1 MGASQQCVFYLVVR
15 GLAVALC
22 LLGSGG
28 CNDYL
33 TGQDGEPS
41 GPLRVTRLT
50 LFDLGR
56 SRGTAVFTDTSVP
69 ADCSLA
75 EFRDASACLD
85 NAFKDRYGILKSPP
99 NPDSARS
106 LRVVFNKSP
115 LKLNGM
121 ALEPLPEEGLPTVL
135 SLTDPSVIGLVCTG
149 CSQDDQGN
157 RGVPATY
164 NSLQLTGTDQS
175 PNPARYAYGPG
186 LQMEAVTECETDNSD
201 PCRLAGIA
209 ADPYRALEPDSTYSV
224 VLNAGLSARIG
235 DGSDT
240 LLIDDA
246 ARSLLRFTTEA
257 FKPLTVGIGDGKDNV
272 VDGTAASGEGS
283 PERPY
288 RIDRPT
294 ADGKGEAVL
303 DNGGAVQVSL
313 NAAVDESVFS
323 SQTATATVTVGDGT
337 PTAVAV
343 TVSNAKGAPLM
354 CKFGSKRK
362 LYIAPTSG
370 SWLGQ
375 PVPGAVVRIT
385 LRGSELHDLS
395 QLSGHP
401 AGKGVHVVGREL
413 TLEATLLDRP
423 AGADYAGVMASA
435 VVPPS
440 GC

>member
-1 MGASQQCVFYLVVR
+1 MRARQRSVSYLVLR
-15 GLAVALC
+15 GLTGALC
-22 LLGSGG
+22 LFGNGG

-50 LFDLGR
+50 LFDRGR
-56 SRGTAVFTDTSVP
+56 SRGAAVFTDTSVP
-69 ADCSLA
+69 TDCSLP
-75 EFRDASACLD
+75 EFKDTSPCQD
-85 NAFKDRYGILKSPP
+85 NAFKDKYGILRSPP
-99 NPDSARS
+99 NPDSARM

-115 LKLNGM
+115 LKLSGM
-121 ALEPLPEEGLPTVL
+121 ALEPLPEEGLPSVL
-135 SLTDPSVIGLVCTG
+135 SLTDPSVIGLLCTG
-149 CSQDDQGN
+149 CSKDDQGN
-157 RGVPATY
+157 SGVPATY

-186 LQMEAVTECETDNSD
+186 LQMETLTECGTGAND
-201 PCRLAGIA
+201 PCKLAGITE
-209 ADPYRALEPDSTYSV
+209 DPYRALEPESTYSV
-224 VLNAGLSARIG
+224 VLKAGLSARIG

-240 LLIDDA
+240 LVIDDA
-246 ARSLLRFTTEA
+246 ARALLRFTTEA

-272 VDGTAASGEGS
+272 VDGTEASGAGS
-283 PERPY
+283 PARPY

-294 ADGKGEAVL
+294 ADGNGEAAL
-303 DNGGAVQVSL
+303 DNGGAVQVGL

-323 SQTATATVTVGDGT
+323 SQTATATVTVGNGA

-343 TVSNAKGAPLM
+343 TVSSATGAPLM

-370 SWLGQ
+370 SWLSQ
-375 PVPGAVVRIT
+375 PMPGAVVRIT

-395 QLSGHP
+395 QLPGHP

-413 TLEATLLDRP
+413 TLEATLRDKP
-423 AGADYAGVMASA
+423 AGADYPGVLASA

-440 GC
+440 DC